1 MGGPLMLVRRRV
13 PRPLEE
19 EVRSLRGSCVSM
31 CDAGYAWSFPPS
43 SAGRT
48 IPPSAARM
56 RRLSELRLRG
66 GLPGR
71 SLAALGLRPGLARVL
86 GDELLGRVARLVVGA
101 LVVRRLHE
109 VRARAVELAADAVV
123 ERQLQAA
130 HGV

>member
-1 MGGPLMLVRRRV
+1 MLFLRRRV

-31 CDAGYAWSFPPS
+31 CDAGYAWFFPPS

-48 IPPSAARM
+48 ISPSAPRM
-56 RRLSELRLRG
+56 RRLSEPDARSGLGG

-71 SLAALGLRPGLARVL
+71 RLAALGLRPGLARVL

-130 HGV
+130 Q